1 MWKGVGS
8 MGGRMFTD
16 KLVFRWLE
24 GFGAWKR
31 KMFED
36 WNSRWAEWIRQNPNA
51 TPQQIINF
59 ANKLAQEFGLPPISF

>member
-1 MWKGVGS
+1 LDIENYTQKINALLH
-8 MGGRMFTD
+8 RM
-16 KLVFRWLE
+16 LHGNVRN
-24 GFGAWKR
+24 GAWKR